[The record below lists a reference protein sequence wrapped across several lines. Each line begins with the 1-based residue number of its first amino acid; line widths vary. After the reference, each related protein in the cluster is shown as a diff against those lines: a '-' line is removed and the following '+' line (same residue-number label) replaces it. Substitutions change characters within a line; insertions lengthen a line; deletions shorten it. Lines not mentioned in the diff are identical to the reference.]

1 MDEELEEDG
10 PLNKRAIAVVAVPLA
25 LVVVFLVIFFTVFN
39 DNDEEAPSSA
49 PVDNSVEITET
60 EQLEVE
66 GLAEQF
72 ITQAGTFGVK
82 KDAISAEN
90 IDEMATLLETDVNSS
105 QYYFTSR
112 AVAYGSLEEFI
123 MTDSPLD
130 YPADTVNNWT
140 NSFETNFRNS
150 FVVNDV
156 KVNAEN
162 KGSSITTDEGQLK
175 SAVVNV
181 VFDSNETMFVEVGSE
196 YGAERSYSVRSKDF
210 VGNRASLIFVD
221 TPEGWKLYNIRD
233 LNNEF
238 LLATW
243 DDPAEEAFSDTQ
255 FNFEEI
261 DKIVPPDQNV
271 EESVDE

>member
-1 MDEELEEDG
+1 MDDEIEEDG

-25 LVVVFLVIFFTVFN
+25 LVVVFLVVFFTVFN

-49 PVDNSVEITET
+49 PVDSSVEITET

-82 KDAISAEN
+82 KDAVSAEN

-156 KVNAEN
+156 KVNTEK
-162 KGSSITTDEGQLK
+162 KGNSITTDEGQLK

-210 VGNRASLIFVD
+210 VGNSASLIFVD

>member
-1 MDEELEEDG
+1 MDDEIEEDG

-25 LVVVFLVIFFTVFN
+25 LVAAFLILFFTVFS
-39 DNDEEAPSSA
+39 NDEEETPSSV
-49 PVDNSVEITET
+49 PVDSSVSITET
-60 EQLEVE
+60 EQLEIE

-82 KDAISAEN
+82 KDSVSPEN

-123 MTDSPLD
+123 MSDSPMD
-130 YPADTVNNWT
+130 YSADTVKNWT

-156 KVNAEN
+156 EANAEA
-162 KGSSITTDEGQLK
+162 KGSSITTDDGPLK

-210 VGNRASLIFVD
+210 VQNRASLIFVD

-238 LLATW
+238 LLSTW
-243 DDPAEEAFSDTQ
+243 DDPAEEAFADTQ

-271 EESVDE
+271 EESVNE

>member
-1 MDEELEEDG
+1 MDDEIEEDG
-10 PLNKRAIAVVAVPLA
+10 PLNKRAIAVVAVPLV
-25 LVVVFLVIFFTVFN
+25 LVAVFLVLFFTVF
-39 DNDEEAPSSA
+39 DNEEENIASVPI
-49 PVDNSVEITET
+49 DNTVEITEM

-82 KDAISAEN
+82 KDAVSPEN
-90 IDEMATLLETDVNSS
+90 IDEMATLLETDVDSS

-112 AVAYGSLEEFI
+112 AVAYGSLDEFI
-123 MTDSPLD
+123 MADSPVD
-130 YPADTVNNWT
+130 YSADTVNNWT
-140 NSFETNFRNS
+140 NAFETNFRNS

-156 KVNAEN
+156 EADAET
-162 KGSSITTDEGQLK
+162 KGNSITTDEGQLK

-210 VGNRASLIFVD
+210 VQNRASLIFVD
-221 TPEGWKLYNIRD
+221 TPEGWKLYNIRN
-233 LNNEF
+233 LSNEF

-243 DDPAEEAFSDTQ
+243 GNPAEEAFADTQ
-255 FNFEEI
+255 FNFNEI

-271 EESVDE
+271 GEPVDE

>member
-1 MDEELEEDG
+1 MDEEIEEDG

-25 LVVVFLVIFFTVFN
+25 LVVVFLVVFFTVFN
-39 DNDEEAPSSA
+39 DNNEEAPSSV

-82 KDAISAEN
+82 KETISAEN

-156 KVNAEN
+156 KVNAEK
-162 KGSSITTDEGQLK
+162 KGNSITTDEGQLK

-210 VGNRASLIFVD
+210 VGNSASLIFVD

>member
-1 MDEELEEDG
+1 MDEEIEEDG

-25 LVVVFLVIFFTVFN
+25 LVAVFLVLFFTMF
-39 DNDEEAPSSA
+39 DNEEEDTTSV
-49 PVDNSVEITET
+49 PVDSTVEITET

-82 KDAISAEN
+82 KDAVSPEN

-112 AVAYGSLEEFI
+112 AVAYGSLDEFI
-123 MTDSPLD
+123 MTDSPVD
-130 YPADTVNNWT
+130 YSADVVNNWT
-140 NSFETNFRNS
+140 NAFETNFRNS

-156 KVNAEN
+156 EANAEA
-162 KGSSITTDEGQLK
+162 KGSNITTDDGPLK

-210 VGNRASLIFVD
+210 VQNRASLIFVD

-243 DDPAEEAFSDTQ
+243 DDPAAEAFADTQ
-255 FNFEEI
+255 FNFNEI

-271 EESVDE
+271 GEPVDE